1 MNLQPPAD
9 EPVQPPESQSA
20 AGWQP
25 PPATPQLGWQP
36 PPATP
41 QLGWQ
46 PPPATPQQGWQQQPY
61 MQPNHPYIQ
70 PKNPA
75 VAVVASLL
83 LPGLGSM
90 ISGNAGMGVLILCLY
105 AVSFVFWLLFLIG
118 VPFTIGFWIWGM
130 VQAHADAVKWNRQ
143 HGILS

>member
-1 MNLQPPAD
+1 M
-9 EPVQPPESQSA
+9 
-20 AGWQP
+20 
-25 PPATPQLGWQP
+25 
-36 PPATP
+36 
-41 QLGWQ
+41 
-46 PPPATPQQGWQQQPY
+46 QQNQ
-61 MQPNHPYIQ
+61 PYIQ

-90 ISGNAGMGVLILCLY
+90 ISGNAGIGVLILCLY
-105 AVSFVFWLLFLIG
+105 IVSFFFWLLFLIG